1 MKKTPSY
8 TRKAIKKYEVER
20 KEFRKRVF
28 IEEYEKLLV
37 YWKEL
42 IDNREKK

>member
-1 MKKTPSY
+1 MKTPPY
-8 TRKAIKKYEVER
+8 TRKAIKKYEAER

-28 IEEYEKLLV
+28 IEEYEKLLS

-42 IDNREKK
+42 IAKRKK